1 MEGKSDKEDSTSMA
15 MKGIL
20 GDNQGRVMF
29 LLLFVGILLVLV
41 ISLLIVIQKLR
52 SPAGKGFV
60 NLSSP
65 IEVVWSMYESS
76 LRGDI
81 DAYLNSFVPESQS
94 SIQDTLDSM
103 GKETFREYLRNKAI
117 GIMGI
122 SIYSSDRMSLNISN
136 KDNLNTQVGT
146 KIPQQ
151 FEEDMLSLPVE
162 IIFKGRNEV
171 QIFNLKRIGNAWKI
185 LNVSLP
191 TLTPQ
196 PIPYGQNVNE

>member
-1 MEGKSDKEDSTSMA
+1 MV
-15 MKGIL
+15 MKGTF
-20 GDNQGRVMF
+20 GDDQGWVSV
-29 LLLFVGILLVLV
+29 LLLFVGILFVLV

-60 NLSSP
+60 NLPSP
-65 IEVVWSMYESS
+65 IEVVWSMYEAS

-103 GKETFREYLRNKAI
+103 GKEIFREYLRNKAI

-122 SIYSSDRMSLNISN
+122 SIFSSDRSSLDISG
-136 KDNLNTQVGT
+136 KDNLNTRVGT
-146 KIPQQ
+146 RIPQQ
-151 FEEDMLSLPVE
+151 FEEDMISLPIE

-171 QIFNLKRIGNAWKI
+171 QIFNLKRIGKAWKI